1 MIYIGFFS
9 KRPQNFDDVADDG
22 RTVVGACS
30 SEAGSVCNTEK
41 DNCPLNQVVIY
52 YVNEQQ
58 KQCLSVTKMITI
70 IKDMVLERH
79 VHTLQ
84 NQKTVRYFNITSN
97 IILTHLR
104 QK

>member
-1 MIYIGFFS
+1 MTVG
-9 KRPQNFDDVADDG
+9 RLWELVA
-22 RTVVGACS
+22 AKQ
-30 SEAGSVCNTEK
+30 ALSVTQKK